1 MVAKKVKHNYNKKNN
16 NRNTNININ
25 YLTNSKRIKKDVKLF
40 K

>member
-1 MVAKKVKHNYNKKNN
+1 MIAKKVKPNYNKKNN
-16 NRNTNININ
+16 NRNTNTS